1 MTIDYSKQI
10 KKEFIMKTTHFIA
23 ISLLLIAVIG
33 CTKKENQEA
42 TNTQAGNTPASEKMM
57 ETMSSGTEVKA
68 SSMLPNEIK
77 AGDTTTVIEQND
89 SGKKV
94 MFWYDPMLPD
104 RHFSKS
110 GQSPFM
116 DMKLAPQY
124 AVDAKKGDTP

>member
-10 KKEFIMKTTHFIA
+10 KKEYIMKTTHFIA
-23 ISLLLIAVIG
+23 ISLLLVAVIG
-33 CTKKENQEA
+33 CTKKENQEVI
-42 TNTQAGNTPASEKMM
+42 NTQAGNTPASEKMM
-57 ETMSSGTEVKA
+57 GTMPSATEVKA

-77 AGDTTTVIEQND
+77 ADDTTTVIEQND

-94 MFWYDPMLPD
+94 MFWYDPMLPG

-116 DMKLAPQY
+116 GMKLAPQY
-124 AVDAKKGDTP
+124 AVEAKKGDTP